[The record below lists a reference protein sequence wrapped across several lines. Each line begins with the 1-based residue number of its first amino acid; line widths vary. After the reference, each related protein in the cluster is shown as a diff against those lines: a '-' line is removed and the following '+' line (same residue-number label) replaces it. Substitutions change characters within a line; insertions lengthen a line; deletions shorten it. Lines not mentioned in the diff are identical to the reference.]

1 MSKQE
6 VISMVNQLSDSQLLK
21 VADYLRQMFFQK
33 AKEHK
38 TELDKEQQGLLEL
51 LNYTIDSGR
60 GDFAEKHDHYIYGKP
75 V

>member
-6 VISMVNQLSDSQLLK
+6 VINMVNQLSDSQLLK
-21 VADYLRQMFFQK
+21 VADYIKQMFSQK
-33 AKEHK
+33 AREHK

-60 GDFAEKHDHYIYGKP
+60 GNFAEKHDRYLYERPK
-75 V
+75 